1 MKGHNCGNYR
11 RYAMKRVLKEKTK
24 LQEETADA
32 VKLVLETPLGKV
44 RFDKKAY
51 PVREKPDILKHEND
65 NQNSRISV
73 C

>member
-1 MKGHNCGNYR
+1 
-11 RYAMKRVLKEKTK
+11 MKRALVK

-32 VKLVLETPLGKV
+32 VQLALETSLGKA

-51 PVREKPDILKHEND
+51 PVRDKPDILKHED
-65 NQNSRISV
+65 DEQNSRISV